1 MADVNIQQTP
11 PPAGDGR
18 GSSGAVWAIV
28 ALVLLLVVGWLVFGG
43 GLNRGGN
50 NVDVDVNPPAADG
63 GGTGGGGT
71 GGGGTGG
78 GGTGG
83 GGTTTP

>member
-43 GLNRGGN
+43 GLNRTTK
-50 NVDVDVNPPAADG
+50 VDVDVNTPGASSG
-63 GGTGGGGT
+63 GGSGGGGT
-71 GGGGTGG
+71 GGGT
-78 GGTGG
+78 
-83 GGTTTP
+83 GTTP

>member
-43 GLNRGGN
+43 GLNRN
-50 NVDVDVNPPAADG
+50 TDVDVDINAPAQSSG
-63 GGTGGGGT
+63 GGTGGGT
-71 GGGGTGG
+71 GGGATKS
-78 GGTGG
+78 
-83 GGTTTP
+83 P

>member
-1 MADVNIQQTP
+1 VSHGTVLAVEPANPLPPVGKEDIVADVNIQQTP

-43 GLNRGGN
+43 GLNRTTD
-50 NVDVDVNPPAADG
+50 VDVDVNAPA
-63 GGTGGGGT
+63 GTGT
-71 GGGGTGG
+71 V
-78 GGTGG
+78 
-83 GGTTTP
+83 TP